1 MNTLVDVLALTVA
14 ALALVN
20 ANNTLRLLRRRRR

>member
-20 ANNTLRLLRRRRR
+20 ANNTLRLLQRRRR

>member
-1 MNTLVDVLALTVA
+1 MNTLVDVLALTIA

-20 ANNTLRLLRRRRR
+20 ANNTLRLLGRRRR